1 MSAQQRSPAHRPEYR
16 LLNHADVA
24 AFRVLRAQMLADSP
38 ESFMSSLEDESVLS
52 EADWSARVGP
62 TDDALIIGA
71 FVAGELKGSAGVFR
85 HRGKKAAHKA
95 TIWGVYVHPDLRGK
109 GAARALLAA
118 AIAHTRELAG
128 IRQITLNVTAS
139 NTVAFQLYLSL
150 GFQLCGEEPDSLCID
165 GKFYAD
171 KHMFL
176 RLVDAV
182 PAPAPFQH
190 QA

>member
-1 MSAQQRSPAHRPEYR
+1 MSLEQEPVANGVEYR

-38 ESFMSSLEDESVLS
+38 ESFMSSLEDEAVLS

-62 TDDALIIGA
+62 NDGALIIGA

-85 HRGKKAAHKA
+85 HRGKKAMHKA

-109 GAARALLAA
+109 GAARALMTA
-118 AIAHTRELAG
+118 AIAHTRKLPG

-139 NTVAFQLYLSL
+139 NAAAFQLYSSL

-165 GKFYAD
+165 GKLYAD

-176 RLVDAV
+176 RLVDTAT
-182 PAPAPFQH
+182 APAPFQR